1 MSDKWIRGLLF
12 TGICIITFLTTSCT
26 EKTGNI
32 LFTANGEE
40 FVIEGLVS
48 KEGWNIDFQ
57 SVLINIS
64 SPTAYNRDNP
74 ELEAVLSGQHLV
86 DLKRGSAE
94 TPAVSMGIVPH
105 SAVGNYQSMKFS
117 IETIDSGDYSGYSI
131 IIIGKASKSGTTIPF
146 VIKLNEELT
155 FDGREGYV
163 GDSIKGMLAEGETT
177 DVEMTF
183 HFDHL
188 FGNSRAEADDHVN
201 RDSPGFELFLDFADE
216 GRIDVDQ
223 NRMKNHPL
231 YSRLIEGIETLGH
244 LGEGHCK
251 VTR

>member
-1 MSDKWIRGLLF
+1 
-12 TGICIITFLTTSCT
+12 
-26 EKTGNI
+26 
-32 LFTANGEE
+32 
-40 FVIEGLVS
+40 
-48 KEGWNIDFQ
+48 
-57 SVLINIS
+57 
-64 SPTAYNRDNP
+64 
-74 ELEAVLSGQHLV
+74 
-86 DLKRGSAE
+86 
-94 TPAVSMGIVPH
+94 
-105 SAVGNYQSMKFS
+105 MKFS